1 MPPRRKN
8 HFPNCPKSL
17 PTEIKRTVM
26 HLLQDSFSNAC
37 RNRPAPV
44 SFLWLGSGLFLS
56 LGSCICHV
64 RHFLQG
70 EHKIFYSVVWKK
82 KQTKKELVLAAL
94 VRFPSLRSKASI
106 GMKTLEITFF
116 FLILANY
123 IITPQMV
130 LCQVVWLTDGMVYL
144 FTLRKPSSFQK
155 LVSQKYLNYWLA
167 VIYA

>member
-44 SFLWLGSGLFLS
+44 SFLWLDSGLFLS

-116 FLILANY
+116 FFNSCQLHNYASDGFVPGGLANRWNG
-123 IITPQMV
+123 IFV
-130 LCQVVWLTDGMVYL
+130 H
-144 FTLRKPSSFQK
+144 SS
-155 LVSQKYLNYWLA
+155 
-167 VIYA
+167 